1 MAKIVSMQ
9 KKDSNFVSGLPL
21 TAFLQMLEQEQQ
33 TCSLFVSSGDKS
45 GILFIKEGELID
57 AVADDVIG
65 IEAANIILS
74 WKDST
79 IEMTDS
85 EERTRKINTPLTHI
99 ILQAAVK
106 QDEALASQPK
116 QAAESKAESTTSRI
130 SRLVEK
136 FKTIAGI
143 RQYYLLNLQGEM
155 IIQSSQNWKMGDFI
169 AYCIVTGS
177 QIRKNLNTKGPSRIL
192 LTLKT
197 GQNLMIFSG
206 AGMIIGLLLNQNV
219 SADNVLEQLKSV
231 LRIE

>member
-33 TCSLFVSSGDKS
+33 TCSLFVSAEDKS

-74 WKDST
+74 WKDAT
-79 IEMTDS
+79 IEMTDA
-85 EERTRKINTPLTHI
+85 EERTRKIHTPLTHI

-106 QDEALASQPK
+106 QDEALSGTPQQTAETKAQSPK
-116 QAAESKAESTTSRI
+116 SKI
-130 SRLVEK
+130 SRLIEK
-136 FKTIAGI
+136 FQSITGI

-155 IIQSSQNWKMGDFI
+155 ITQSGQNWKMGDFI
-169 AYCIVTGS
+169 AYCILTGS
-177 QIRKNLNTKGPSRIL
+177 QIRKNLNAKGPSRIL
-192 LTLKT
+192 LSLKT
-197 GQNLMIFSG
+197 GQNLLLFSG

-219 SADNVLEQLKSV
+219 SADNVLEQIKSV
-231 LRIE
+231 LNTE